1 MTHLKS
7 IGIENFKVFQN
18 NMIFKFK
25 PITILTGQN
34 SSGKTSLT
42 HAIRLIQANK
52 ENVFASSEL
61 NLKFNN
67 EAAVLR
73 SFQNIVSKS
82 SNNNEVKISLP
93 FEWNSF
99 YEKFIITLKFKPDEN
114 SKLNEGLLCEA
125 YIMDSNDICIYR
137 YSRTTLPKGK
147 DHVEN
152 TIDGIFNDNTK
163 TDWYI
168 NLEYI
173 VKNVLNNI
181 KITKQALETYSILLN
196 RNGINEGEEISILQN
211 LQKDEK
217 YQSSNAMYNNYIE
230 GIKNIKNYINI
241 LYYSF
246 SDEGKVVVDAQ
257 YGNGGMFQI
266 MNGEDYGYQDPS
278 SNTFY
283 FLSKLLN
290 ETGLLYNYD
299 SREIHEAIKGEK
311 FFKVIQEIEI
321 SNLVVNKNDDLF
333 KPSMGDFS
341 EHIAKS
347 RNEIPDRIKNIADQ
361 IYVSFGIKIE
371 PEKIT
376 ENGNYEIV
384 KKTIDGLKDKIK
396 LISNNLN
403 FHFVPSV
410 RAINS
415 SAYSRDTKTYL
426 ESVVF
431 DVLNEAQSKERLDYL
446 TFWLQYFGICSNV
459 QLIPL
464 SDSGLFEILLV
475 DEDGSKSKLNEVGY
489 GYSQLLPIILKL
501 CLPPKDLTQFIIEE
515 PETNL
520 HPSLQSKLAI
530 FFAEVQKKYRYQ
542 LIIETHSEYFIRKLQ
557 FLIATKKYSKDD
569 LALYYFYHPKN
580 IPIGEQ
586 QIKEITI
593 GENGLLQDRFGPGFI
608 DEADNIAMDLFHL
621 TKGQNN

>member
-7 IGIENFKVFQN
+7 ISIENFKVFQN
-18 NMIFKFK
+18 NAIFNFK

-52 ENVFASSEL
+52 ENVFVSSEL

-73 SFQNIVSKS
+73 SFKNVVSKTS
-82 SNNNEVKISLP
+82 DEIEITISLP
-93 FEWNSF
+93 FEWKSF
-99 YEKFIITLKFKPDEN
+99 YEKFTITLKFKPNES

-137 YSRTTLPKGK
+137 YSRTNLPKGK
-147 DHVEN
+147 DKLEN

-163 TDWYI
+163 TDRYV

-173 VKNVLNNI
+173 VKNALSDI
-181 KITKQALETYSILLN
+181 KATKQALDNYYSI
-196 RNGINEGEEISILQN
+196 RKGMNENDEISILQN
-211 LQKDEK
+211 LQKDEN
-217 YQSSNAMYNNYIE
+217 YQSDNDVNNIYIE
-230 GIKNIKNYINI
+230 GLRNIKNFINI
-241 LYYSF
+241 RYYSYN
-246 SDEGKVVVDAQ
+246 DEGKVEVDVQ

-266 MNGEDYGYQDPS
+266 INGEDYGYQDPS
-278 SNTFY
+278 SSSFY
-283 FLSKLLN
+283 FLSKLVN
-290 ETGLLYNYD
+290 DTGLLYNYD
-299 SREIHEAIKGEK
+299 SVEINEGIKGEK
-311 FFKVIQEIEI
+311 FFEAIRRIEIENLKLVLLNKFSIVLGIPYDYI
-321 SNLVVNKNDDLF
+321 SKMN
-333 KPSMGDFS
+333 
-341 EHIAKS
+341 
-347 RNEIPDRIKNIADQ
+347 NEVPDRIIKIADQ
-361 IYVSFGIKIE
+361 NYESFGIKVD

-384 KKTIDGLKDKIK
+384 KKTLDGFKDKIK
-396 LISNNLN
+396 LISNSLN

-415 SAYSRDTKTYL
+415 SAYSRETKTYL

-446 TFWLQYFGICSNV
+446 TYWLQYFGICSNV

-489 GYSQLLPIILKL
+489 GYSQILPIILKL
-501 CLPPKDLTQFIIEE
+501 CLPPKGLTQFIIEE

-520 HPSLQSKLAI
+520 DPSLQSKLAI
-530 FFAEVQKKYRYQ
+530 FFAEVQRKYRYQ

-580 IPIGEQ
+580 VPIGEQ
-586 QIKEITI
+586 QIKEIPI
-593 GENGLLQDRFGPGFI
+593 GDNGLLQDRFGPGFI